1 MRIWWHRNARIY
13 EGSPVE
19 IVRQMQLQDMARR
32 HTSLG
37 EFVDATVHEA
47 EHWGFQLTVHGETE
61 EERATSLIASMLN
74 TRLAR
79 VV

>member
-1 MRIWWHRNARIY
+1 MRIWWHRNARVY

-19 IVRQMQLQDMARR
+19 IVRQMQMQDMGKRKA
-32 HTSLG
+32 SLG
-37 EFVDATVHEA
+37 EYVDAMVHDA
-47 EHWGFQLTVHGETE
+47 KHWGFELTVTGETE

-79 VV
+79 PV